1 MIDNNE
7 EIEDDGTVEEID
19 FDNIEEELDE
29 DGNRKPDSFIAI
41 IADFLGNLNIKLI
54 IVLFLS
60 YIFLMSDLF
69 LDKVLSKVDNCTK
82 HRDQLTPKGTFINL
96 ILPYISV
103 LLIFLLVF
111 IFNGKD
117 HVLI

>member
-1 MIDNNE
+1 MSDNNE

-82 HRDQLTPKGTFINL
+82 HRDQLTPKGTFINGL
-96 ILPYISV
+96 LLVMLYMSAD
-103 LLIFLLVF
+103 LLIKSGV
-111 IFNGKD
+111 
-117 HVLI
+117 V

>member
-1 MIDNNE
+1 MSDNNE
-7 EIEDDGTVEEID
+7 DIEDDGTVEEID

-29 DGNRKPDSFIAI
+29 DGNRKPDSFISI

-60 YIFLMSDLF
+60 YIFIMSDLF

-82 HRDQLTPKGTFINL
+82 HRDQLTPKGTFINGL
-96 ILPYISV
+96 LLVMLYMSAD
-103 LLIFLLVF
+103 LLIKSGV
-111 IFNGKD
+111 
-117 HVLI
+117 V